1 MKAGIVLLLVALLI
15 LPALATIRIMLRK
28 RRD

>member
-1 MKAGIVLLLVALLI
+1 VKTAIVLLLVALLI